1 MRAIPRGIQ
10 LGGDGSQAL
19 LEASLNG
26 TKAKG
31 PAGSTSVER
40 QERCEWAE
48 GKFRASSVG
57 LQTPGGGRDL
67 SSGLDFRKTD
77 PLGASD
83 CKVSTVH

>member
-19 LEASLNG
+19 LRASLNG

-31 PAGSTSVER
+31 PVGSTSVER
-40 QERCEWAE
+40 QGKCEWAE
-48 GKFRASSVG
+48 GKFSASSMG

-67 SSGLDFRKTD
+67 SSSLDFRKMD